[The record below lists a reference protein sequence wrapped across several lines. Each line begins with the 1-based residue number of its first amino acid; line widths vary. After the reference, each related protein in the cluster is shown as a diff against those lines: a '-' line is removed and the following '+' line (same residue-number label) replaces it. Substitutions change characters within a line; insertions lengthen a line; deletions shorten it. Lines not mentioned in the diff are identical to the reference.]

1 MEQGVGTLTVEFD
14 QVTQLLS
21 GLTWSVAILSV
32 EVYVTLFEVTDVAK
46 IRIDVEEHVLDLTER
61 DIAAKLVVVPGSA
74 GIVYVIVVFQDEPSE
89 VFKQI
94 VLPGMDEVD
103 PSSQFLLQ
111 PFMTFLIQM
120 SVFVLEF
127 ANVAQYLAVD
137 HFDDVERI
145 DDGNS
150 IREVFV
156 DVSDVWAVHVCDQI
170 FHSETFGFWACTHIW
185 QTD

>member
-1 MEQGVGTLTVEFD
+1 
-14 QVTQLLS
+14 
-21 GLTWSVAILSV
+21 
-32 EVYVTLFEVTDVAK
+32 
-46 IRIDVEEHVLDLTER
+46 
-61 DIAAKLVVVPGSA
+61 
-74 GIVYVIVVFQDEPSE
+74 VYVIVVFKDEPAE
-89 VFKQI
+89 ILKQI
-94 VLPGMDEVD
+94 VLSGVDEVD

-137 HFDDVERI
+137 YFDDVERI

-170 FHSETFGFWACTHIW
+170 FHSETFGFWACPHIW